1 MPDIQDGF
9 HRAIYQIVSAEIDS
23 RMISLAKGSA
33 IDYGDY
39 QSQVGY
45 LAALND
51 VLSRCEEIEKER
63 YGDPLGKQEAE

>member
-9 HRAIYQIVSAEIDS
+9 HRALYQVIAAEIDN
-23 RMISLAKGSA
+23 RMSSLARGSA
-33 IDYGDY
+33 ISYDDY

-45 LAALND
+45 LSALND

-63 YGDPLGKQEAE
+63 YGDPLGKQEEE